1 RPAPCS
7 HGSGAASRGSRCHR
21 IRCPGRCAWIG
32 RIAESAQRSRGA
44 LLVRSSLIA
53 KVKRAIVRGRENQTG
68 GVHGHTLQTL
78 RSSLIAKVRRV
89 AIRGHT
95 LQTLRSSLIAKKSP
109 GAIFDIAPAMARR
122 ETAKD
127 GGRKIKRAGMAG
139 PFGVHAYSMSLSAD
153 R

>member
-78 RSSLIAKVRRV
+78 RSSLIAK
-89 AIRGHT
+89 
-95 LQTLRSSLIAKKSP
+95 KSP

-139 PFGVHAYSMSLSAD
+139 PFGVH
-153 R
+153 